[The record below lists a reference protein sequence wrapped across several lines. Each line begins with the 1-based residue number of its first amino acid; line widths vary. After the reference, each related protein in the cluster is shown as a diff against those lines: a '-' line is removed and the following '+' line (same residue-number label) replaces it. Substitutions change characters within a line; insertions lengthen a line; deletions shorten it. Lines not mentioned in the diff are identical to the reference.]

1 MVLASL
7 PSLPPVLQNSKIF
20 KRMGLGLLMVVLYI
34 LLVLGIYK
42 LLSPAAPSKP
52 DKKISSTPSQP
63 VSTAQTVP
71 PADPPVAESAPT
83 TPPIPDAE
91 WTAVWQGLSV
101 LEEQRRQMLQ
111 TALPLTSSP
120 LLSNH
125 SASAEVEMPSLS
137 ALQVGTVPPKAVE
150 MPRST
155 PPNQAADWMRLSQ
168 HWLDFIAVHRQTL
181 SPLAPPAATPPP

>member
-1 MVLASL
+1 MALASL
-7 PSLPPVLQNSKIF
+7 PSLPPVLQNPKIL
-20 KRMGLGLLMVVLYI
+20 KWIGLGLMVVLSI
-34 LLVLGIYK
+34 LFGIGIYK
-42 LLSPAAPSKP
+42 LLSPTTPPSKP
-52 DKKISSTPSQP
+52 DKKTLSTPSQP
-63 VSTAQTVP
+63 VSTAQTAL
-71 PADPPVAESAPT
+71 PADPPVAESAPA

-91 WTAVWQGLSV
+91 WTAVWQGLLV

-137 ALQVGTVPPKAVE
+137 ALQVGTAPPKAVE

-168 HWLDFIAVHRQTL
+168 RWLDFIAVHRQTL